1 MRYVT
6 LTSYFDYQKL
16 DNIYSLKYVSYVSDW
31 LSGNGR
37 NDNFNKKFNNYLDF
51 FFFNFSLSYY
61 VIFYLIVADLE
72 KRS

>member
-31 LSGNGR
+31 LSGNDR